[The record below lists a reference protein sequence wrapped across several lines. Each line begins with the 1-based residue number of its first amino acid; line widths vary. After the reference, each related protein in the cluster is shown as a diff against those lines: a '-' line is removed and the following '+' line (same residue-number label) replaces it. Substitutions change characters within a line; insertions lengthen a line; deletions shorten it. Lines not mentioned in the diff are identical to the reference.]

1 MSIKVYTLNAFAKTE
16 SGGNAAGVVLNADS
30 LSVEEMQKISAKVGF
45 SETAFVKK
53 SNKADFKV
61 EFYTPN
67 SEVDLCGHATIGTFT
82 LLAHKGIIS
91 KGEYSQET
99 KAGILKI
106 ECNKNNVI
114 YMEQKKPEFYEIL
127 DKNEIAE
134 SLDLDE
140 NDIMSELPVQIVST
154 GLKDILIPVKSLK
167 VLNDMKPD
175 FDKISCISKKQGV
188 VGYHVFTLETL
199 NNGTAH
205 CRNFAPLYDIP
216 EEAAT
221 GTSNGALSCYL
232 YKHGIIDE
240 KSSQSLV
247 FEQGYSMGRASEI
260 LSSLKVQNG
269 EIVDVMV
276 GGTALNIEEKEIEI

>member
-1 MSIKVYTLNAFAKTE
+1 MNIKVYTLNAFAKTE
-16 SGGNAAGVVLNADS
+16 RGGNPAGVVLNANS

-61 EFYTPN
+61 EFYTPKA
-67 SEVDLCGHATIGTFT
+67 EVDLCGHATIGTFT
-82 LLAHKGIIS
+82 LMAHKGIIG
-91 KGEYSQET
+91 KGQYSQET

-106 ECNKNNVI
+106 ECNKDNVI
-114 YMEQKKPEFYEIL
+114 YMEQTRPEFYEIL
-127 DKNEIAE
+127 DKKEIAA
-134 SLDLDE
+134 SLNLDE

-167 VLNDMKPD
+167 VLKDMKPD
-175 FDKISCISKKQGV
+175 FDKVSCISKKYGV
-188 VGYHVFTLETL
+188 IGYHVFTLETL

-205 CRNFAPLYDIP
+205 CRNLAPLYDIP

-232 YKHGIIDE
+232 YKHGIVDE

-247 FEQGYSMGRASEI
+247 FEQGYSMGRPSQI

-269 EIVDVMV
+269 EIVEVMV
-276 GGTALNIEEKEIEI
+276 GGTALNIEEREVEL